1 MKARIYITSLV
12 FVLFLGHSVYAQL
25 WVQRAMYSQYQF
37 NGLAVNPAFS
47 ATEQQGRVTALT
59 RHQWVGFDGAP
70 QTQTISG
77 YMTLPNEKTSVGA
90 MFIHDK
96 LGVDNE
102 QAFFLSLAQR
112 VQLSATGYLAAGFA
126 TGIGYYSE
134 HFSELAEDDPGIIN
148 DPVFANDQST
158 WRSNLGLGLMYF
170 DDRWDVGISVPYLA
184 KFNLGSSSSSTSLKT
199 LRSDYYVMASYRFKA
214 NDYIKL
220 KPSVFLKH
228 TSGVPLQ
235 FDVNMNAYI
244 EEKGLWLGLGYRSM
258 AAVMAMFQVK
268 LNDKIQLGYSHDFMT
283 NIRSKYQMGTHEIM
297 LNYRFKGGKRPYNA
311 NDFRF

>member
-12 FVLFLGHSVYAQL
+12 FVLLLGQSAYAQL

-70 QTQTISG
+70 QTQTVSG
-77 YMTLPNEKTSVGA
+77 YMTLPNEKTSIGA

-102 QAFFLSLAQR
+102 QAFFVSLAQR
-112 VQLSATGYLAAGFA
+112 VQLSETGYLAAGFTA
-126 TGIGYYSE
+126 GVGYYIGNYDQINTS
-134 HFSELAEDDPGIIN
+134 DDPLFVN
-148 DPVFANDQST
+148 EST

-170 DDRWDVGISVPYLA
+170 DERWDVGISVPYLA
-184 KFNLGSSSSSTSLKT
+184 KFNLGATNSSNSLKP
-199 LRSDYYVMASYRFKA
+199 LRSDYYMTASYRFKA

-220 KPSVFLKH
+220 KPSVLMKY

-283 NIRSKYQMGTHEIM
+283 NIRSKYQMGTHEVM
-297 LNYRFKGGKRPYNA
+297 LNYRFKGGKKPYNT